1 MFPLESWLKKKLNAF
16 KFKQFDSDNASK
28 AFGQARAEDV
38 DLITGPRG
46 ASFCKLTWALFNG
59 ALA

>member
-1 MFPLESWLKKKLNAF
+1 MFPLESWLEKKLNAF

-46 ASFCKLTWALFNG
+46 ASF
-59 ALA
+59 